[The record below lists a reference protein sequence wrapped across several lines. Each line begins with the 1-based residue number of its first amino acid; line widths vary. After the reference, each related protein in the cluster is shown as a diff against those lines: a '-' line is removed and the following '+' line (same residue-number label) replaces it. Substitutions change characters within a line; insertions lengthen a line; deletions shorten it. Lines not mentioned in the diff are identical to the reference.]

1 MYSLL
6 KHGTDYVAQE
16 LAAYEAKYRERK
28 LHGIS
33 RQARQL
39 GFELVPVAAAEG

>member
-16 LAAYEAKYRERK
+16 MEAYEAKYRARK
-28 LHGIS
+28 VQTLA
-33 RQARQL
+33 RQADAL
-39 GFELVPVAAAEG
+39 GFQLVPVAGAAG